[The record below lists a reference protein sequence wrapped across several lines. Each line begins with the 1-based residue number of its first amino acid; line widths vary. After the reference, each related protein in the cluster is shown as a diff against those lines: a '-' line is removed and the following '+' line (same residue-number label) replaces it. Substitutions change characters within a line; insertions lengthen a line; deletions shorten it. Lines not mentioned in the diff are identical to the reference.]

1 MPVDPPP
8 KVPGKSALEVSMTIL
23 HSGGKFDGKAYA
35 TSGGLHGVGVSVV
48 NALSVETEIEVAR
61 GKQLYRQRFSRG
73 LPLGGLEELGP
84 TPNRRGTSVSFV
96 PDPEIFGEHGRRS
109 EEHTSELQS
118 LMRISY
124 SVFCFQKSS
133 SYSSLFFPFFH

>member
-1 MPVDPPP
+1 MRIGYWSSDVC
-8 KVPGKSALEVSMTIL
+8 SADL
-23 HSGGKFDGKAYA
+23 GKAYA

-73 LPLGGLEELGP
+73 VPLGDLEKLGP
-84 TPNRRGTSVSFV
+84 TPNRRGTSVAFV
-96 PDPEIFGEHGRRS
+96 PDPEIFGEHGRFKPQRS

-124 SVFCFQKSS
+124 AVFCLK
-133 SYSSLFFPFFH
+133 